1 MRGHFDDQALES
13 RFLTENAGGNLRG
26 DIPVNLPEEQR
37 FEALRL
43 RNKLL
48 MFRFQNYFRLDDP
61 APFLDDGLEPRLNQ
75 ILSPLAAVVEEE
87 HARHALLAFARE
99 SHEALESERIVS
111 LEAQVLTVIR
121 LLSETAAE
129 VGVPVKRIA
138 TIFCRSFG
146 KEYPRPVTARWIGGI
161 VRQRLNLKTYK
172 SHGIF
177 VVGPAEQAKL
187 KLLYERYGVTDEDV
201 DVLANEP
208 GVLTGDLHVE
218 RSRMG
223 DGGDVGDVPGLPV
236 IR

>member
-1 MRGHFDDQALES
+1 M
-13 RFLTENAGGNLRG
+13 T
-26 DIPVNLPEEQR
+26 
-37 FEALRL
+37 
-43 RNKLL
+43 
-48 MFRFQNYFRLDDP
+48 
-61 APFLDDGLEPRLNQ
+61 
-75 ILSPLAAVVEEE
+75 ILSPLSAVMEEQR
-87 HARHALLAFARE
+87 ARHALLAFARE
-99 SHEALESERIVS
+99 SHEALQSERIVS

-121 LLSETAAE
+121 LPSETAAE

-138 TIFCRSFG
+138 TIFSRSFG

-177 VVGPAEQAKL
+177 VVVGPAEQAKL

-201 DVLANEP
+201 EVLADEP
-208 GVLTGDLHVE
+208 GVLTGDLRVE
-218 RSRMG
+218 RSQVG